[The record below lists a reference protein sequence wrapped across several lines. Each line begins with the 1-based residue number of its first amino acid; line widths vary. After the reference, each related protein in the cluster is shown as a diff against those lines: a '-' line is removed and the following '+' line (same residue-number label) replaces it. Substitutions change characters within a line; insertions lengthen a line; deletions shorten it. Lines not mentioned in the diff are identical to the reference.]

1 MTNSINRKQ
10 IESLL
15 PHREPMLL
23 IDKLINTLIEKKL
36 DYASN
41 TIKPTYPDG
50 LDAEVFTFKALQE
63 AQKKAKSKEKKSYT
77 KTLLKSGKNKIA
89 QKVSEESSEL
99 IIDYLNGSKKRTIE
113 EASDLIYHLFVL
125 LHSKNIKLEDI
136 KKELKSRRNVRR
148 K

>member
-1 MTNSINRKQ
+1 MKEEVYFLQ
-10 IESLL
+10 ELF
-15 PHREPMLL
+15 
-23 IDKLINTLIEKKL
+23 
-36 DYASN
+36 N
-41 TIKPTYPDG
+41 TI
-50 LDAEVFTFKALQE
+50 
-63 AQKKAKSKEKKSYT
+63 QKKDKSKEKKSYT
-77 KTLLKSGKNKIA
+77 KELLKSGKNKIA

-136 KKELKSRRNVRR
+136 KKELKSRHNVRR

>member
-1 MTNSINRKQ
+1 MKEELYFLQ
-10 IESLL
+10 DLF
-15 PHREPMLL
+15 
-23 IDKLINTLIEKKL
+23 
-36 DYASN
+36 N
-41 TIKPTYPDG
+41 TI
-50 LDAEVFTFKALQE
+50 
-63 AQKKAKSKEKKSYT
+63 QKKANSKDKKSYT

-113 EASDLIYHLFVL
+113 EASDLIYHLFIL

-136 KKELKSRRNVRR
+136 KKELKNRRNVRR